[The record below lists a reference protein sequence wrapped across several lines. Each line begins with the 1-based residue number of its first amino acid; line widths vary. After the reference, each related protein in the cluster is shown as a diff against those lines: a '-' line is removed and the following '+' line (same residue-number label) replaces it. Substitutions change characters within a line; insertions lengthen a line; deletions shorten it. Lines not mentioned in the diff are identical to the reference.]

1 MFRRRTSPVISIVIP
16 VYNQFEYTYL
26 CIKSILENSGD
37 VAYEIIIA
45 DDCSIDLTTKIDEII
60 HGVHTIHNES
70 NLRFLRNCNNA
81 AKQARGQYILFL
93 NNDTQVQA
101 DWLAPLIELIE
112 RDDSIGMVGS
122 KLVYPDGRLQ
132 EAGGILWQDGS
143 AWNYGNRANPDEPEF
158 NYVKE
163 ADYISGAAIMIRK
176 SLWEEIGG
184 FDERFVPGLL

>member
-1 MFRRRTSPVISIVIP
+1 M
-16 VYNQFEYTYL
+16 
-26 CIKSILENSGD
+26 
-37 VAYEIIIA
+37 
-45 DDCSIDLTTKIDEII
+45 TTEIDEII

-143 AWNYGNRANPDEPEF
+143 AWNYGNRANPDE
-158 NYVKE
+158 N
-163 ADYISGAAIMIRK
+163 SIM
-176 SLWEEIGG
+176 
-184 FDERFVPGLL
+184 

>member
-1 MFRRRTSPVISIVIP
+1 
-16 VYNQFEYTYL
+16 
-26 CIKSILENSGD
+26 
-37 VAYEIIIA
+37 
-45 DDCSIDLTTKIDEII
+45 
-60 HGVHTIHNES
+60 
-70 NLRFLRNCNNA
+70 
-81 AKQARGQYILFL
+81 
-93 NNDTQVQA
+93 
-101 DWLAPLIELIE
+101 
-112 RDDSIGMVGS
+112 MVGS

-184 FDERFVPGLL
+184 FDERFVPAYCEDSDLAFEVRKHGCKVMYQPKSVVVHFEGVSNGTDTTSGQKAYQVTNQKKFLEKWRRNFRKIICRMRLIRSAHVNVRYIRKFC